1 MNRVLAYCC
10 LALSMSVV
18 GSYIALSKPLTAVFP
33 VFLLG
38 WLRFGFAAVAMLHW
52 LKKPADE
59 APLSKQTRSLLF
71 MESFFG
77 NFLFSVCMLFGV
89 SMTNAVS
96 AGVIMAAIPAV
107 IALMSW
113 ALLGER
119 ITARIWAAL
128 VCALGGIVLLALS
141 PVSDATQASN
151 AVADAQAHPLLGN
164 ILICCAVVCEASYAV
179 IGKKLTAALS
189 PRRISSL
196 INLWGFVL
204 MTPFGLYAALHF
216 DFTAVH
222 VGSWMLMVFY
232 SLAASV
238 WTVWLWMTGL
248 KTVPA
253 NQAGVFSVLL
263 PVSATL
269 VGVLVLG
276 ETLTPIRALALG
288 IALLGVV
295 LATVP
300 ERKAPQAVA
309 AT

>member
-18 GSYIALSKPLTAVFP
+18 GTYIALTKPLTAVFP

-38 WLRFGFAAVAMLHW
+38 WLRFGIAGLAMPHW
-52 LKKPADE
+52 LKKPTDE
-59 APLSKQTRSLLF
+59 APLSTQTRTLLF

-96 AGVIMAAIPAV
+96 AGVIMAAIPAA

-119 ITARIWAAL
+119 IAPRIWGAL
-128 VCALGGIVLLALS
+128 VCALGGISLLALS
-141 PVSDATQASN
+141 SMHDT
-151 AVADAQAHPLLGN
+151 AHPTNTSARPWLGN
-164 ILICCAVVCEASYAV
+164 VLICCAVVCEASYAV

-196 INLWGFVL
+196 INLWGFIL
-204 MTPFGLYAALHF
+204 MTPFGLYSALHF
-216 DFTAVH
+216 DFSTVH
-222 VGSWMLMVFY
+222 SGIWMLLLFY

-248 KTVPA
+248 QTIPA

-263 PVSATL
+263 PVATTL
-269 VGVLVLG
+269 VGVLALG
-276 ETLTPIRALALG
+276 ETLTSMRALALG

-295 LATVP
+295 LATMP
-300 ERKAPQAVA
+300 DRNAPTILPV
-309 AT
+309 T

>member
-59 APLSKQTRSLLF
+59 APLSKQTRTLLF

-119 ITARIWAAL
+119 ITARVWAAL
-128 VCALGGIVLLALS
+128 VCALAGIGLLALS
-141 PVSDATQASN
+141 SAGDAAQAAN
-151 AVADAQAHPLLGN
+151 ADAPAHPWLGN
-164 ILICCAVVCEASYAV
+164 VLICCAVLCEASYAV

-204 MTPFGLYAALHF
+204 MTPFGLYAALRF
-216 DFTAVH
+216 DFAAVH
-222 VGSWMLMVFY
+222 IGAWVLMLFY

-253 NQAGVFSVLL
+253 NQAGIFSVLL
-263 PVSATL
+263 PVAATL

-276 ETLTPIRALALG
+276 ETLTPVRALALG

-300 ERKAPQAVA
+300 ERKTPEAVP

>member
-38 WLRFGFAAVAMLHW
+38 WLRFGFAAIAMLHW

-119 ITARIWAAL
+119 ITSRVWAAL
-128 VCALGGIVLLALS
+128 VCALGGIGLLALS
-141 PVSDATQASN
+141 HASEAAQVAT
-151 AVADAQAHPLLGN
+151 ADMQRHPLLGN

-216 DFTAVH
+216 DFSAVRG
-222 VGSWMLMVFY
+222 GSWMLMVFY

-300 ERKAPQAVA
+300 ERKAAEALP